1 MLGGKPGDFSANVQK
16 RSQGLVSIVE
26 YIQMLE

>member
-1 MLGGKPGDFSANVQK
+1 MLGGKPGDFSSNVQK
-16 RSQGLVSIVE
+16 ISQGRVSIVE